1 MPHDGARRDS
11 LLFGDNL
18 VDLSGARELAA
29 RDKHQFQWWAVS
41 LVDAVPQGGKKKG
54 ADRGID
60 GIRWVRT
67 GPRRGDLGQMIVSV
81 KAGGNVSVRDVRGL
95 AGTVER
101 EKAAGGILVTLAKPT
116 RDMLREAAS
125 HGFFDYGLGKSRKI
139 VVKTI
144 DELLRGVQ
152 DETERLPPIGRH
164 EGFRT
169 APRESVAV
177 AINPTCTFGRPALK
191 ASPHQSLIDFRA
203 WFCYPFRCQGDGF
216 VRNRSCRLR

>member
-18 VDLSGARELAA
+18 VDLSGARELAV

-41 LVDAVPQGGKKKG
+41 LVDAVPKGGKKKG

-81 KAGGNVSVRDVRGL
+81 KGGGNVSVRDVRDL

-101 EKAAGGILVTLAKPT
+101 EKAAGGILITLAKPT

-125 HGFFDYGLGKSRKI
+125 HGFFDYGLGFFDYGLGKSRKI

-144 DELLRGVQ
+144 DESLRGVQ

-169 APRESVAV
+169 APREKRGGGDQSDLYLWA
-177 AINPTCTFGRPALK
+177 TRP
-191 ASPHQSLIDFRA
+191 QSL
-203 WFCYPFRCQGDGF
+203 PPP
-216 VRNRSCRLR
+216 